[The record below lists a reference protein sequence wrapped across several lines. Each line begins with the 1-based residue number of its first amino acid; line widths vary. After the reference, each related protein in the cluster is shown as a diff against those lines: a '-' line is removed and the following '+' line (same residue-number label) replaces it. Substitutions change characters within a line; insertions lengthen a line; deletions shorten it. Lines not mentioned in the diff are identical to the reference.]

1 VSIEPP
7 LTDVNNQGLLDVFA
21 EAASTRIII
30 QLIEK
35 INWNAE
41 VG

>member
-21 EAASTRIII
+21 EAASTRII